1 MENNIFFK
9 INNNKYNPD
18 IINKPDINQSDINN
32 KYNPDINNKF
42 SQKESERSNNN
53 FNLLNTIYNPITGI
67 IPESIKSPDDLRI
80 NNDINIYNINKL
92 ISEKE
97 IERKQQ
103 EQLFNNTINNNN
115 ILQTKVINNYN
126 QNSCSDNFNELKE
139 KSLTNNKKS
148 ENNNFNNIITELKDL
163 GILN

>member
-9 INNNKYNPD
+9 I
-18 IINKPDINQSDINN
+18 

-42 SQKESERSNNN
+42 SQKEAERLNNN
-53 FNLLNTIYNPITGI
+53 YSLSNTIYNPITGI
-67 IPESIKSPDDLRI
+67 IPESIKTPDDLKI
-80 NNDINIYNINKL
+80 NTDDNIYNINKL

-103 EQLFNNTINNNN
+103 EQLFNNND

-126 QNSCSDNFNELKE
+126 QNNCIDSFNDLKE
-139 KSLTNNKKS
+139 KSLLNNKKL
-148 ENNNFNNIITELKDL
+148 ENNNNNNNNIITELKDL